1 MEAHL
6 GFLTDTKNQKFCKS
20 PSNDLFMY
28 SLGSIKF
35 MVSERKKYFHF
46 PKYGPM
52 LKPVTLV
59 AILDFRLTKK
69 NINFLRGPY
78 KEHSYQRSI
87 PSHMQFQRRFLKFK
101 PISESIIDHRGHF
114 EFQNETKII

>member
-1 MEAHL
+1 
-6 GFLTDTKNQKFCKS
+6 
-20 PSNDLFMY
+20 
-28 SLGSIKF
+28 

-52 LKPVTLV
+52 LKPVALV

-69 NINFLRGPY
+69 N

-101 PISESIIDHRGHF
+101 PISESIIDHKRPF
-114 EFQNETKII
+114 